1 MYYEITPTTKRN
13 ITITQDGVHIFYCHN
28 ISIDLVITLAQENA
42 EVFFY
47 GLYTG
52 KNSDDLSLNITLH
65 HTAPHTRSTT
75 LVKSVLDESAQFH
88 FTGMIR
94 ITKKAHHTSAHLTNN
109 NLLLSP
115 QTRVI
120 SLPQLEVIPHEVTCT
135 HAANTLPI
143 DDQQIIYLMNRGLS
157 EEHARTLLIDG
168 FCDEILRHK
177 K

>member
-1 MYYEITPTTKRN
+1 MYHEITPTTEQD

-28 ISIDLVITLAQENA
+28 VSADLTITLAQENA

-52 KNSDDLSLNITLH
+52 NENDDHTLNITLH
-65 HTAPHTRSTT
+65 HAAAHTSSTA
-75 LVKSVLDESAQFH
+75 LVKSALDESAQFH
-88 FTGMIR
+88 FTGMIH
-94 ITKKAHHTSAHLTNN
+94 ITKKAHHASAHLTNN

-115 QTRVI
+115 HAHVTTV
-120 SLPQLEVIPHEVTCT
+120 PQLEVIPHEVTCT

-143 DDQQIIYLMNRGLS
+143 DPEQIAYLMNRGIS
-157 EEHARTLLIDG
+157 EKASRTLLIDG

-177 K
+177 Q